1 MNYHTA
7 WTHAGEPRAHDAAGR
22 WHARPRYAPADF
34 VTLLWRERGLMIL
47 VFLVLFAIGGGAAFL
62 MKKEYTAQSSILVRL
77 GQEYVYEPELGD
89 AARGAISTTDQIV
102 QSEIQILQS
111 AALHRRVIEGLGMT
125 RVFPKLA
132 P

>member
-7 WTHAGEPRAHDAAGR
+7 WTTAADARAHEAPGR

-34 VTLLWRERGLMIL
+34 VTLLWRERWLMIA
-47 VFLVLFAIGGGAAFL
+47 VFLVLFAVGGAAAFL
-62 MKKEYTAQSSILVRL
+62 MKKEYLAQSSILVRL

-111 AALHRRVIEGLGMT
+111 SALRR
-125 RVFPKLA
+125 R
-132 P
+132 